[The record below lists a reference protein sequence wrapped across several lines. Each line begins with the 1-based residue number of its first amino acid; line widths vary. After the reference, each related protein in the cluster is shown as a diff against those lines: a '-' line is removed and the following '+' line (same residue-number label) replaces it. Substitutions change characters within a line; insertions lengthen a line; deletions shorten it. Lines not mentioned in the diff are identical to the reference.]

1 MQELPKERT
10 SHYMFYST
18 KNYGADRGFSCCFRQ
33 WKATHSHCS
42 KLHGY
47 SLGFKFVFQSET
59 LDHNNWVFDF
69 GNYGAIKAWLTY
81 MFDHTL
87 LVAENDPEILMF
99 RSLSAKG
106 LCDLRE
112 VNSVGCEMFAK
123 MTYEKVSGILA
134 CFQAGK
140 TVAVGDVEYASKYR
154 IPETVHLK
162 SVEVYEHAGNS
173 AVYEES

>member
-1 MQELPKERT
+1 MQELLEN
-10 SHYMFYST
+10 MFYST
-18 KNYGADRGFSCCFRQ
+18 KNYGNDRGLSCCFRQ

-69 GNYGAIKAWLTY
+69 GNYKAIKAWLDH

-87 LVAENDPEILMF
+87 LVAKDDPEIATFKELE
-99 RSLSAKG
+99 AKG

-112 VNSVGCEMFAK
+112 VQGVGCEMFAYLTFQK
-123 MTYEKVSGILA
+123 INSILES
-134 CFQAGK
+134 FK
-140 TVAVGDVEYASKYR
+140 TLSPVMIEGVEYSTKLGIEKNTA
-154 IPETVHLK
+154 LK

-173 AVYEES
+173 ALYEA